1 MKSKDTLKSHKIQ
14 KITVSSELVYLL
26 AIVILS
32 FSVAMI
38 ASTNFG
44 VSMIVAPAYIVSQ
57 KLTFLTFGQSE
68 YIIQGLLFILFCLL
82 MKKFKPIY
90 LFSFMT
96 SIIYGAVLDLW
107 RLIIPHFNPSVCA
120 PGSLPMQIRIVY
132 FIIGMLLT
140 SLAVSLF
147 FRTYIYPQVYDFFV
161 KCISEKYRIDRTK
174 FKTAFDC
181 SMLIISCILTLVLF
195 HGFVGIGVGT
205 IIMTVLNGTVIGF
218 FGKILDRFIITKPA
232 FARLQKIFEL

>member
-1 MKSKDTLKSHKIQ
+1 MQSKELKNN
-14 KITVSSELVYLL
+14 KITISSELVYLL
-26 AIVILS
+26 GIIILS

-38 ASTNFG
+38 ASANFG

-57 KLTFLTFGQSE
+57 KLGFITFGQSE
-68 YIIQGLLFILFCLL
+68 YIIQGLLFIVFCLL
-82 MKKFKPIY
+82 MRRFKPIY

-96 SIIYGAVLDLW
+96 GLIYGAVLDLW
-107 RLIIPHFNPSVCA
+107 RLIIPHFNPSVCP
-120 PGSLPMQIRIVY
+120 PGSLPMPLRIIY
-132 FIIGMLLT
+132 FAIGMLLT

-161 KCISEKYRIDRTK
+161 KSLSEKYNIDRTK
-174 FKTAFDC
+174 FKMAFDG

-205 IIMTVLNGTVIGF
+205 IIMTALNGIIIGF
-218 FGKILDRFIITKPA
+218 FGKIFDKFMVTKPT
-232 FARLQKIFEL
+232 FTRLAKIFEV